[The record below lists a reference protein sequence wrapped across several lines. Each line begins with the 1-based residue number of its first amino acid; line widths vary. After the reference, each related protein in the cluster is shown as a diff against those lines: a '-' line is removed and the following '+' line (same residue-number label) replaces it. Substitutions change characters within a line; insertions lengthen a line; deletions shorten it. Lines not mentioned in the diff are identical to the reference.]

1 MVFKVVNLKENNPA
15 VDLAIA
21 NLEIEL
27 EIAKKSN
34 IKAIKFI
41 HGYDSHGM
49 GGAICLA
56 IRKRIIELCRKK
68 QLKFYITGNEWTIED
83 ERTREIIYE
92 CPDSSLDEDLGHHN
106 PGITIVCIQ

>member
-1 MVFKVVNLKENNPA
+1 MEFKVVNLKENNPS
-15 VDLAIA
+15 VELAIA

-27 EIAKKSN
+27 DIAKCSN

-41 HGYDSHGM
+41 HGYGSHGT

-56 IRKRIIELCRKK
+56 VRKRIVDLCRKK
-68 QLKFYITGNEWTIED
+68 KIKYYITGNEWTIED
-83 ERTREIIYE
+83 ARAREIIFE
-92 CPDSSLDEDLGHHN
+92 CPNINIDEDLGHHN